1 MRILI
6 DAHMIG
12 EQESGNERYL
22 LNLIA
27 SLTELAPPAEFI
39 VAASHPE
46 LVQKILLDRTRWR
59 VEPVS
64 APAWRRLGFELP
76 ALVRRERV
84 DLLHVTYAAPLW
96 PGCRVLTTVHD
107 VSYRSHPAWFSIR
120 DRCVLRAGVGLTLA
134 AGAGVITIS
143 EHSRMEIS
151 RYYGV
156 PQNRIQV
163 TRLAGDPCFRQPSN
177 GGPTVDLNRLGIRS
191 PYILAVGNLQPRK
204 NLGGLIRA
212 VAELKRKKAGPFQ
225 LVIAGKA
232 KWRESDLFSEVRRQ
246 GLETEVCFLGYVTD
260 ETLTALYRQ
269 AAVFVYPSLYEGFG
283 LPLLEAMSCGA
294 PVVTTRCTSIPEV
307 VGEAALMVEATD
319 TSAMAD
325 AIGRVLEDES
335 FQASLREKGLKQA
348 AQFSWARTARETWD
362 VYRRAVEGT

>member
-6 DAHMIG
+6 DAHMVG
-12 EQESGNERYL
+12 ERESGNERYI
-22 LNLIA
+22 LNLLA
-27 SLTELAPPAEFI
+27 ALTELAPPAEFI

-46 LVQKILLDRTRWR
+46 LVQEILTDRTRWR

-76 ALVRRERV
+76 ALVRRARV

-107 VSYRSHPAWFSIR
+107 VSYRSHPEWFSVR

-134 AGAGVITIS
+134 AGARVMTIS
-143 EHSRMEIS
+143 EHSRLEIS
-151 RYYGV
+151 RYYGL
-156 PQNRIQV
+156 PKNRIQV
-163 TRLAGDPCFRQPSN
+163 THLAGDPCFRPPSN
-177 GGPTVDLNRLGIRS
+177 AGSTVDLNCLGIRS

-212 VAELKRKKAGPFQ
+212 AAELKQKKTGPFQ
-225 LVIAGKA
+225 VVIAGKA
-232 KWRESDLFSEVRRQ
+232 KWRESDLYSEIRQ
-246 GLETEVCFLGYVTD
+246 LGLEQEVCFLGYVSD
-260 ETLTALYRQ
+260 ETLIGLYQR

-283 LPLLEAMSCGA
+283 LPLLEAMACGA

-307 VGEAALMVEATD
+307 VGEAALMVEASD
-319 TSAMAD
+319 TGALAD
-325 AIGRVLEDES
+325 AMRRVLEDES
-335 FQASLREKGLKQA
+335 LRASLREKGLKQA

-362 VYRRAVEGT
+362 VYRQAVERS